1 MEIYLHTK
9 PTAWYQRDKNLVE
22 ALGEQGAAQF
32 LKENSEENLDRQ
44 ISFLKTKETNFYG
57 RFFTNCSTYED
68 FIKRFRKLFNNSPQD
83 IEVLRNFTSANVRK
97 ILTNTYGTH
106 WVGASND
113 SSVNLNIKV
122 KNPEP
127 VEIKLKDKKIKG
139 IGEINLSGNSIKIN
153 VGVNDE
159 GIKKLKAYFNI
170 VFKTQFHTTSANPKA
185 ITEFIANLANEGLQ
199 ELDDIIEV
207 QGGKEHLQNTFK
219 TLQKTQLVLGTAD
232 QSTPFDFKKEDIDSA
247 IASGSD
253 VQIKQALKNIREFIY
268 LKMGI
273 ANGSQELKTAY
284 NQTWKNTIEG
294 DLYKSAFFLKGGNL
308 NYLAGAF
315 GEYQTAMLFNYLAC
329 KCPDLKEGVKAI
341 ISTTIFE
348 QQKKTDITLFEDIGV
363 QVKNY
368 TMFTPEKFSRTMP
381 TTISPKQFLDKLQH
395 ENLIEENAAISL
407 ESFIANYGFNESF
420 RQIDGMK
427 SMEKALEKTFS
438 TYYAEMYHL
447 AVEDSL
453 SGGSKSLNDTVLFYS
468 IGGKVILPASVI
480 LEAAKNKDGFRN
492 NFIISWPTAKDEA
505 YFYSRSNKVPAKKYW
520 RRLHG
525 PYKEGDA
532 SIWQRQPVQDT
543 KINNLMNNIS
553 MQSGF
558 KVSSNFI
565 NLSKYK
571 IFD

>member
-44 ISFLKTKETNFYG
+44 INFLKTKETNFYG

-83 IEVLRNFTSANVRK
+83 IEVLRNFTSVNVRK

-106 WVGASND
+106 RVGASND

-153 VGVNDE
+153 VGVSDE

-247 IASGSD
+247 IAGSD

-368 TMFTPEKFSRTMP
+368 TMFTPEKFSRTIP

-532 SIWQRQPVQDT
+532 SIWQRQPIQDT
-543 KINNLMNNIS
+543 KINNLMNNIN

>member
-44 ISFLKTKETNFYG
+44 IDFLKTKEANFYG
-57 RFFTNCSTYED
+57 RFFTNCLTYED

-97 ILTNTYGTH
+97 ILTSTYGTH
-106 WVGASND
+106 WIGASKD
-113 SSVNLNIKV
+113 SSIDLDIEV

-127 VEIKLKDKKIKG
+127 IEIKLKDKKVKG
-139 IGEINLSGNSIKIN
+139 IEEINLSGNSIKIN
-153 VGVNDE
+153 VGVSDE
-159 GIKKLKAYFNI
+159 GIKKLKTYFNT

-185 ITEFIANLANEGLQ
+185 ITEFIASLTNNGLQ
-199 ELDDIIEV
+199 ELDNIVEV
-207 QGGKEHLQNTFK
+207 RGGKEHLQNTFE

-232 QSTPFDFKKEDIDSA
+232 KSTPFDFKKEDIDSA
-247 IASGSD
+247 VVSGND
-253 VQIKQALKNIREFIY
+253 TQIKQALKSIRELIY

-273 ANGSQELKTAY
+273 VNGSQELKAAY
-284 NQTWKNTIEG
+284 NQTWKDTIEG

-308 NYLAGAF
+308 NYLTGAF

-329 KCPDLKEGVKAI
+329 KCPDLKEGVKAT

-368 TMFTPEKFSRTMP
+368 TMFKPEKFSRVMP
-381 TTISPKQFLDKLQH
+381 TTISPRRFLDKLRH
-395 ENLIEENAAISL
+395 ENLIEKNTAMSL

-420 RQIDGMK
+420 RQIDGID

-453 SGGSKSLNDTVLFYS
+453 LDGGKSLNDTVLFYS

-480 LEAAKNKDGFRN
+480 LEAAKNMEGFRS
-492 NFIISWPTAKDEA
+492 NFIISWPTAKDES

-520 RRLHG
+520 RRLSG
-525 PYKEGDA
+525 PYKEGDP
-532 SIWQRQPVQDT
+532 SIWQRQPTQDT
-543 KINNLMNNIS
+543 KIDNLMNNIS

-558 KVSSNFI
+558 KVSSSFI
-565 NLSKYK
+565 DLNKYK